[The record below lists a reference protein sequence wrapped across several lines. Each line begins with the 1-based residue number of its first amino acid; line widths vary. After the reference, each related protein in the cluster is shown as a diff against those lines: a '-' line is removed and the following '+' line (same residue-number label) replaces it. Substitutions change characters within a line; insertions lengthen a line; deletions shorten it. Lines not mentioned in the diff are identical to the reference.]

1 MKPDVPKA
9 ISIISGHQQ
18 ISGFHHQARPPS
30 LAMATQSV
38 AARRASNAF
47 PRAVETRLGA
57 NRGGLPPQTLHWSA
71 RDKIKVRICDLPK
84 DVTTLE
90 VADICSQEGKVVS
103 IDLACNPDGSAKG
116 VAFVIFSPPP
126 RQDFWRSGLWDP
138 FLVSRNQK
146 PSLRVGIIQ
155 LAEPPFYK
163 GLHSG
168 KEYPECL
175 TLTAASLEFGVLYGP
190 EAMMPMYS
198 TRSLPHIPIT
208 VRQIL
213 RSRQIEVCF
222 PIQFR
227 ADRSS
232 FPQKTI
238 K

>member
-1 MKPDVPKA
+1 MELGP
-9 ISIISGHQQ
+9 IILGQQ
-18 ISGFHHQARPPS
+18 QLSRSHHPPRPPS
-30 LAMATQSV
+30 LSALTRSAMATRVNSDLPRSV
-38 AARRASNAF
+38 EIR
-47 PRAVETRLGA
+47 VGA
-57 NRGGLPPQTLHWSA
+57 NPGRLPPRTLHWSA
-71 RDKIKVRICDLPK
+71 RDKIKVRIGDLPR

-90 VADICSQEGKVVS
+90 IADICSREGKVVS
-103 IDLACNPDGSAKG
+103 IDLACNPDGSQRG

-126 RQDFWRSGLWDP
+126 GRDFWQPQPWDTM
-138 FLVSRNQK
+138 LESRHLRLR
-146 PSLRVGIIQ
+146 LRVNMVE
-155 LAEPPFYK
+155 LAEPSLYK

-175 TLTAASLEFGVLYGP
+175 TLTAESLEFGVLHSP

-198 TRSLPHIPIT
+198 TRPLPSIPIT

-227 ADRSS
+227 ADLSS
-232 FPQKTI
+232 NPQKTL